1 MSTKLYAL
9 LVCVMTFCTGM
20 AVPAAVEEHG
30 GSIIK
35 TYELAPEESPQLL
48 IEEPFERDGFL
59 YKYDGLTQEPVSKT
73 ESKSVSQTVTVES
86 GSAKTEE
93 NLALLAGSIP
103 YEADGYTGTLTL
115 LPASIH
121 TEAKGY
127 ATRSYTVSD
136 TRTYTNLAY
145 NDPSLIPQA
154 VEKNGLTLALTGV
167 TWHGEGGTG
176 ANGSLIPTSY
186 TATASYSGTGSTRY
200 ATGYLTTADY
210 AGTVTKTVTEKILY
224 EVEYRG
230 TPIPE
235 PEPEPQEENP
245 SLPLWIPIGAGA
257 VLLGGGTAGAVL
269 AVRKRRNLTR

>member
-1 MSTKLYAL
+1 M
-9 LVCVMTFCTGM
+9 C
-20 AVPAAVEEHG
+20 
-30 GSIIK
+30 I
-35 TYELAPEESPQLL
+35 
-48 IEEPFERDGFL
+48 RDR
-59 YKYDGLTQEPVSKT
+59 
-73 ESKSVSQTVTVES
+73 
-86 GSAKTEE
+86 
-93 NLALLAGSIP
+93 
-103 YEADGYTGTLTL
+103 
-115 LPASIH
+115 
-121 TEAKGY
+121 GY

-136 TRTYTNLAY
+136 TRTYTDLAY

-186 TATASYSGTGSTRY
+186 TVTASYSGTGSTRY

-235 PEPEPQEENP
+235 PEPEPQEENS